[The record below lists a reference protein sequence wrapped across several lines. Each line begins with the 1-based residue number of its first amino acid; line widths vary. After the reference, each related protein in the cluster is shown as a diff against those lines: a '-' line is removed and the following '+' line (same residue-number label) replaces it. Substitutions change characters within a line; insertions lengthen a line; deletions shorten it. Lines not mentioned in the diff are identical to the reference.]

1 VVNGLRERKK
11 RATRRAISDA
21 ATELFMTQGFDNTSV
36 AEIAEVVGVSPQT
49 VLNYFPA
56 KTDLFFDENDWYGG
70 PPQAV
75 RDGCPRMSPATAVRE
90 WYLADLQRRY
100 GEGHLD
106 DLAVYVQTIADSETL
121 RRRRLDDLAALTAEL
136 RAALDDTSADVSAW
150 DGQLSAAFL
159 TSAVMVAE
167 SETARLSRALAGADL
182 LAAAQAAA
190 TSIFERTARAWSPC
204 AS

>member
-21 ATELFMTQGFDNTSV
+21 ATELFMTKGFDNTSV

-56 KTDLFFDENDWYGG
+56 KTDLFFDENDWFAG

>member
-90 WYLADLQRRY
+90 WYLADLRRRY

-106 DLAVYVQTIADSETL
+106 DSAVYVQTIADSETL